1 MFRGRGRESA
11 YSLSRMHAA
20 MDVDLLLDQGIDLL
34 NRRYFFEAHDVW
46 EEIWQ
51 AEKGPLRNFFKGL
64 IHLAGG
70 FHHYTN
76 GNWRGSAALLT
87 SGIGYLKP
95 YLPGQMGV
103 DLAVILPGVQA
114 QLAKIVRLR
123 DGASATEAVEFLAIT
138 RPGTQ

>member
-1 MFRGRGRESA
+1 M
-11 YSLSRMHAA
+11 
-20 MDVDLLLDQGIDLL
+20 LLDEGIDLF

-51 AEKGPLRNFFKGL
+51 KERGPSRDFFKGL

-76 GNWRGSAALLT
+76 GNWRGSAALLA

-95 YLPGQMGV
+95 YMPGQMRI
-103 DLAVILPGVQA
+103 DLAVILPQVEER
-114 QLAKIVRLR
+114 LSRIIRLR
-123 DGASATEAVEFLAIT
+123 DGLSESEDVRFLTIA
-138 RPGTQ
+138 RSG

>member
-1 MFRGRGRESA
+1 M
-11 YSLSRMHAA
+11 
-20 MDVDLLLDQGIDLL
+20 LLDQGIDLF

-51 AEKGPLRNFFKGL
+51 ADRGPTRNFFKGL

-76 GNWRGSAALLT
+76 ENYRGSAALLT
-87 SGIGYLKP
+87 SGVGYLKP
-95 YLPGQMGV
+95 YLPGQLGI
-103 DLAVILPGVQA
+103 DLAAILPNVEA

-123 DGASATEAVEFLAIT
+123 DGVSPNEDVEFLTISRT
-138 RPGTQ
+138 H

>member
-1 MFRGRGRESA
+1 M
-11 YSLSRMHAA
+11 
-20 MDVDLLLDQGIDLL
+20 LLDQGIDLF

-51 AEKGPLRNFFKGL
+51 EEKGAMRNFFKGL

-76 GNWRGSAALLT
+76 ENWRGAAALLT
-87 SGIGYLKP
+87 SGIAYLRP

-103 DLAVILPGVQA
+103 DLTAILPTAQA
-114 QLAKIVRLR
+114 QLDKVVRLR
-123 DGASATEAVEFLAIT
+123 DGRSAKEDVEFLT
-138 RPGTQ
+138 VLREK